1 MEQQELKNS
10 IKELEKEKILLIL
23 GGDHST
29 TAKIYSFFQ
38 DEFSRMIL
46 FDAHNDKEE
55 IESGVMCNWNIINYL
70 EREIEKGL
78 CFGYRYNRTNM
89 PLSSKFQ
96 YISAID
102 FLNWNNIK
110 QIIDK
115 LIDYKNNIYISV
127 DVFNQSEFPG
137 VGFPVPGGIE
147 IREFIRCLD
156 YIILNTNKV
165 IIDLCEFNPLVEK
178 EVSLEAYKYI
188 IYEIERL
195 SNMKE
200 N

>member
-1 MEQQELKNS
+1 MKILNYAFKGKSRVPGSELAYKELFKNLLIEDSDFFHRNKIIDGILMEQQELKNS

-96 YISAID
+96 YIV
-102 FLNWNNIK
+102 
-110 QIIDK
+110 
-115 LIDYKNNIYISV
+115 YSV
-127 DVFNQSEFPG
+127 
-137 VGFPVPGGIE
+137 
-147 IREFIRCLD
+147 
-156 YIILNTNKV
+156 
-165 IIDLCEFNPLVEK
+165 
-178 EVSLEAYKYI
+178 
-188 IYEIERL
+188 
-195 SNMKE
+195 
-200 N
+200 